1 MTSSI
6 TKRLKQ
12 ITGALALMLS
22 APYAFAAAPSN
33 LDLATTLGSLVL
45 VIGVILL
52 LAWLLK
58 RMQVPALGQQK
69 GLRIVSQLPVGTKER
84 IAVVQVGE
92 EQFLVGITSQSIQIL
107 AKLEK
112 PLKEEE
118 LATNAFASQFSQ
130 LIKKNDKGNPIR
142 LLFST
147 LVLLVGVLFSLFSFA
162 EAEESPLPANLAEG
176 SSVTVQAMQS
186 DTGSSRSMSVGNG
199 AGIPAFTM
207 TTNPDG
213 SEDYSV
219 TLQILALMTMLG
231 FLPAMVIL
239 MTSFTRIVVVMSI
252 LRQAMGLQ
260 QTPSNQVIIGIALFL
275 TFFVMSPVLNEIN
288 DTAIQPYL
296 NEQVTAREA
305 FDAAQVP
312 MKAFMLKQTRI
323 KDLETFVNMSGE
335 QVTNPEDVSM
345 AVLIPAFITS
355 ELKTAFQIGF
365 MLFLPFLII
374 DLVVASVLMAM
385 GMMMLSPMIVSLPF
399 KLMLFV
405 LVDGWNLILST
416 LAGSFAL

>member
-1 MTSSI
+1 MTKDNLSRVALSVWI
-6 TKRLKQ
+6 LLAGMLFSAWSLAQ
-12 ITGALALMLS
+12 PDVGAL
-22 APYAFAAAPSN
+22 PT
-33 LDLATTLGSLVL
+33 DLASGSNVTL
-45 VIGVILL
+45 
-52 LAWLLK
+52 
-58 RMQVPALGQQK
+58 Q
-69 GLRIVSQLPVGTKER
+69 T
-84 IAVVQVGE
+84 
-92 EQFLVGITSQSIQIL
+92 
-107 AKLEK
+107 
-112 PLKEEE
+112 
-118 LATNAFASQFSQ
+118 
-130 LIKKNDKGNPIR
+130 
-142 LLFST
+142 
-147 LVLLVGVLFSLFSFA
+147 
-162 EAEESPLPANLAEG
+162 
-176 SSVTVQAMQS
+176 MQS
-186 DTGSSRSMSVGNG
+186 DTGSSRAMSVNN
-199 AGIPAFTM
+199 GIPAFTM

-288 DTAIQPYL
+288 DKAVQPYL

-312 MKAFMLKQTRI
+312 MKAFMLKQTRV
-323 KDLETFVNMSGE
+323 KDLETFVSMSGE
-335 QVTNPEDVSM
+335 EVAAPEEVSM

>member
-1 MTSSI
+1 MIKDNSIRRLFTSLI
-6 TKRLKQ
+6 LLV
-12 ITGALALMLS
+12 GMLLS
-22 APYAFAAAPSN
+22 SLSFAQAEEPTLPSN
-33 LDLATTLGSLVL
+33 L
-45 VIGVILL
+45 
-52 LAWLLK
+52 
-58 RMQVPALGQQK
+58 
-69 GLRIVSQLPVGTKER
+69 
-84 IAVVQVGE
+84 
-92 EQFLVGITSQSIQIL
+92 
-107 AKLEK
+107 
-112 PLKEEE
+112 
-118 LATNAFASQFSQ
+118 ASG
-130 LIKKNDKGNPIR
+130 D
-142 LLFST
+142 
-147 LVLLVGVLFSLFSFA
+147 
-162 EAEESPLPANLAEG
+162 
-176 SSVTVQAMQS
+176 SVTVQAMQS
-186 DTGSSRSMSVGNG
+186 DKGASRSMSVSNG
-199 AGIPAFTM
+199 SGIPAFTM

-288 DTAIQPYL
+288 EQAVQPYL
-296 NEQVTAREA
+296 NEQVTARQA
-305 FDAAQVP
+305 FDAAQAP

-335 QVTNPEDVSM
+335 QVSNPEDVSM